1 MNFKPNESFE
11 YFKKISG
18 LIFIFFCKFEVQ
30 NLEMENSKK
39 NSSDK
44 KPNFV
49 SEPETVYETENKQL
63 INPPNTPEQEILLQK
78 LLALGLKQS
87 EMGLGISNEE
97 MKRRTKLKFP
107 FLK

>member
-1 MNFKPNESFE
+1 METPKKYSSNE
-11 YFKKISG
+11 K
-18 LIFIFFCKFEVQ
+18 L
-30 NLEMENSKK
+30 
-39 NSSDK
+39 D
-44 KPNFV
+44 FV
-49 SEPETVYETENKQL
+49 REPESIYETKPEIIQQK
-63 INPPNTPEQEILLQK
+63 NTPEQEILLQK